1 MRFEYDEYS
10 DDHTVEFVQK
20 DACSSDTYF
29 SIYPNDKAW
38 NEVCL
43 WMSPEEAQGF
53 IDKLQASLNKY
64 NEIKSNQID
73 EYHARKSK
81 TQLAATPTLH
91 GEDARRLLNSVRN
104 KPTQRSIEN
113 RKKLINYFKRFEAND
128 LYRAIPLSEMNRKDL
143 HESIKAMREED

>member
-43 WMSPEEAQGF
+43 WMSPKEAQGF
-53 IDKLQASLNKY
+53 IDKLQASLNEY
-64 NEIKSNQID
+64 NEIKYKQIN
-73 EYHARKSK
+73 ECHIRKSK
-81 TQLAATPTLH
+81 TQLAATPTLT
-91 GEDARRLLNSVRN
+91 GSDALRLLESVKNN
-104 KPTQRSIEN
+104 KTTQCSREN
-113 RKKLINYFKRFEAND
+113 GKRLVKYFEKF
-128 LYRAIPLSEMNRKDL
+128 
-143 HESIKAMREED
+143 MRGNQDG